1 MRTDDEVADLLELAL
16 SDTMDK
22 FRQHAPLRSGNDEHY
37 RRVVEAWMMVYMTAV
52 LVKLDLSADRLRRLI
67 ATYERRETL

>member
-1 MRTDDEVADLLELAL
+1 
-16 SDTMDK
+16 
-22 FRQHAPLRSGNDEHY
+22 
-37 RRVVEAWMMVYMTAV
+37 MMVYMTAV